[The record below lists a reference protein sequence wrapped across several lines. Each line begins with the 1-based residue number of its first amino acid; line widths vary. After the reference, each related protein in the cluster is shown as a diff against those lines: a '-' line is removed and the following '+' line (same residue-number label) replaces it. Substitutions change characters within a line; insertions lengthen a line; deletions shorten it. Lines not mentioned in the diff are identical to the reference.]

1 MDKQKEILAAA
12 LKLFVLHGFHGTA
25 TSKIAKEAGVANGTL
40 FHYYATKDELILSL
54 YLTIKMQMGAFIEAK
69 ISPDDD
75 FQAKFRTQFVQA
87 MYWATAHPDEF
98 QYLQQVYASP
108 YAAMI
113 QSEAIQQQMEKT
125 CMEIQQAI
133 DLKII
138 KPLPVNYIFM
148 LMSSHIF
155 GLNQYLRN
163 LDLPL
168 KKQKEI
174 TAQTFDLLWDMLT

>member
-12 LKLFVLHGFHGTA
+12 LKLFVQNGFHGTA

-40 FHYYATKDELILSL
+40 FHYYATKDDLILSL
-54 YLTIKMQMGAFIEAK
+54 YLNIKMEMGAFVESKMSAN
-69 ISPDDD
+69 DD
-75 FQAKFRTQFVQA
+75 FETKFRKQFVEA
-87 MYWATAHPDEF
+87 LYWAIDHPNEF

-113 QSEAIQQQMEKT
+113 QSEAIQKQLEKT

-138 KPLPVNYIFM
+138 KPLPVDYIFM
-148 LMSSHIF
+148 LMSSQLF

-163 LDLPL
+163 ARLSV

-174 TAQTFDLLWDMLT
+174 TAETFDLLWDMLT